1 VNKPR
6 YLQITDQL
14 IKQISDGTLP
24 AGAMLP
30 TESELQEQYGVSR
43 VTIRKSMKIL
53 VDKDLLYR
61 IRGSGTYVKAAKA
74 QHNAFQLNGFY
85 EEVSAQ
91 GKQPSSKLLTFELIE
106 SDLFIANKL
115 GLEEGNEVYSI
126 RRLRLIDGEP
136 EILEH
141 TFMPVS
147 IFPDL
152 SIQAMRNSKYEYVEK
167 TKGLSIKL
175 SRQSAKPELVTEDI
189 AKKLNVETGHPVI
202 RVDSVGELS
211 DGRLFEYTIHY
222 FRVHQYSFDFVS
234 YRQQEG

>member
-1 VNKPR
+1 MNRPR
-6 YLQITDQL
+6 YLQISDEL
-14 IKQISDGTLP
+14 ITQIDDGTLLP
-24 AGAMLP
+24 GAMLP
-30 TESELQEQYGVSR
+30 TESELQKKFGVSR

-61 IRGSGTYVKAAKA
+61 VRGSGTYVKSAKA

-106 SDLFIANKL
+106 SDIFIANKL
-115 GLEEGNEVYSI
+115 GLNEGDEVYSI
-126 RRLRLIDGEP
+126 IRLRLIDGEP

-152 SIQAMRNSKYEYVEK
+152 SIQAIRDSKYEYVEK
-167 TKGLSIKL
+167 IKGLKIKL
-175 SRQSAKPELVTEDI
+175 SRQSAKPELVTKEI
-189 AKKLNVETGHPVI
+189 ANNLNIEAGHPVI

-211 DGRLFEYTIHY
+211 DGRLFEYTEHY
-222 FRVHQYSFDFVS
+222 FRVYQYSFDFVS
-234 YRQQEG
+234 YRPQ